1 MVSDQFEP
9 TPAVLIVSEAVVSL
23 PLHHSGT
30 LLIDEPD
37 GEAELPVDGA
47 GVGGV
52 EEDGHGPGSV
62 LA

>member
-1 MVSDQFEP
+1 M
-9 TPAVLIVSEAVVSL
+9 VSL

-52 EEDGHGPGSV
+52 EEHGHGPSSV
-62 LA
+62 LP